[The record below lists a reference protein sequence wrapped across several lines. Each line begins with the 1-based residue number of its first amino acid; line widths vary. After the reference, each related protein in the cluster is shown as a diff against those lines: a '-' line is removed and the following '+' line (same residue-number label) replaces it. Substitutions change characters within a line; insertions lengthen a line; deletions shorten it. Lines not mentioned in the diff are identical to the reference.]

1 VIGEI
6 CESGIGRIFTFE
18 EVDAMRAT
26 ELWQIYRRVRLEKS
40 LITVPRAERK
50 ALRAYVAGKRV
61 K

>member
-6 CESGIGRIFTFE
+6 CESGIGRVFTFE

-26 ELWQIYRRVRLEKS
+26 RLWQTYRRVRLEKS
-40 LITVPRAERK
+40 LIAVPRTERK
-50 ALRAYVAGKRV
+50 ALRSYVAGKRT